1 MTRPEKSDNMTEENT
16 IIVDGEKL
24 SFADECVRHEGD
36 LSRGERRMRDL
47 KRTIPQTIYKKRTSP
62 KTIQIQASKTTRSK
76 AEWLHISISE
86 EDGEGRGTYDVGRRA
101 MKRERLHK
109 LKPKLKARYEKSL
122 IVSAPPKCKFNARGV
137 FKPASKNAVPRRK
150 NLTL

>member
-1 MTRPEKSDNMTEENT
+1 MTEENT

-47 KRTIPQTIYKKRTSP
+47 KRTSPKTIYKKRTSP

-86 EDGEGRGTYDVGRRA
+86 EGGEGQGTYDVGSRV
-101 MKRERLHK
+101 MKRERLADK
-109 LKPKLKARYEKSL
+109 KMRAKQAKAADLS
-122 IVSAPPKCKFNARGV
+122 
-137 FKPASKNAVPRRK
+137 
-150 NLTL
+150 